1 MKSSKKIYGKNA
13 GRKIIDVISGLEK
26 NNEKPFKW
34 AHEALGLW
42 KDKEDGVDY
51 L

>member
-1 MKSSKKIYGKNA
+1 MGS
-13 GRKIIDVISGLEK
+13 KIIKTVQKLMR

-42 KDKEDGVDY
+42 KEKEKGVEY